1 MSTPRYSK
9 QQLLLAVCVGAVIG
23 YGTASTIPLKQT
35 EGTAS
40 AIPLKQIERAGA
52 DEVATNTEPNFEQLR
67 KDLST
72 RFIGDPRTIAEK
84 LGDFLA
90 ENPGPYTIAL
100 ATKTVAGMAENP
112 DMLPNDALQSLY
124 QNQTNPDLK
133 RVLAQV
139 LSLRG
144 DNSLMDKEVDEA
156 KAALE
161 SDTPNERQKAL
172 IELGKT
178 HYAGAANAI
187 VPLIQDGE
195 TSVKLDALL
204 ALRAT
209 GNESHIHYVENL
221 LNHPDQSVSW
231 LANDVINNLQNL
243 SSRARTKLNSADIAA
258 ELPPLP
264 TPGS

>member
-1 MSTPRYSK
+1 MSIPRYSK
-9 QQLLLAVCVGAVIG
+9 KHLLLAACLGALAG
-23 YGTASTIPLKQT
+23 YGVSTVIAAKHKQPT
-35 EGTAS
+35 PVA
-40 AIPLKQIERAGA
+40 A
-52 DEVATNTEPNFEQLR
+52 DVVTNAVAANTEPNFEQLR

-84 LGDFLA
+84 LSDFVA
-90 ENPGPYTIAL
+90 ENPGRYTIAL
-100 ATKTVAGMAENP
+100 ASKTVADMAENP
-112 DMLPNDALQSLY
+112 DVLPDAALQSLY

-144 DNSLMDKEVDEA
+144 DNSLLEQQVSEA
-156 KAALE
+156 QARLH
-161 SDTPNERQKAL
+161 SDTPSERQKAL
-172 IELGKT
+172 LELGKT

-187 VPLIQDGE
+187 APLVQDAD

-209 GNESHIHYVENL
+209 GNESHIHYVEEL
-221 LNHPDQSVSW
+221 LNHPDPSVSW

-243 SSRARTKLNSADIAA
+243 SSKARTRLNSTDIAA
-258 ELPPLP
+258 ELPPLA